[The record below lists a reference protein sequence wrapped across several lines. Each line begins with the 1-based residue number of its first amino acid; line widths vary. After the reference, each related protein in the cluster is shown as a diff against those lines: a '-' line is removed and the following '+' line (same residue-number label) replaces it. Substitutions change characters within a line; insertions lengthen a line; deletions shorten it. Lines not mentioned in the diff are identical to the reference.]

1 MKLNLRET
9 VSLAAVV
16 IATIAIAVDF
26 APQSTG
32 TINGKL
38 TMAENTAAGSDTVN
52 FTYAVNGCLAGD
64 LKGPSPPRANPRTFL
79 AKEET
84 VATVTT
90 QVPFDP
96 SLISG
101 SVTLFQVDAAGN
113 QIANLGPMYDD
124 GTHGDAHANDG
135 QYTTQVTF
143 NPASA
148 GPIYLAVR
156 ASYSGPPGCRQSKNN
171 DWQIVAAGPRITPAQ
186 WQAERK
192 MESAAGAYYDG
203 LLAPGGQDEGNPAQA
218 LQDLISFI
226 LSNYGSNGT
235 VNPGLVVSVG
245 LGMGGDSVWWTYN
258 DGLESFVAEVVPGM
272 RGSGLSN
279 NKKSVADKSKA
290 AQPAP
295 AHAEGPSHEPGRAPN
310 QQPSSKAPVSPQ
322 APQSQAPAEQL

>member
-9 VSLAAVV
+9 VSLAAAV
-16 IATIAIAVDF
+16 IATIAITVDF
-26 APQSTG
+26 APQATG
-32 TINGKL
+32 MINGTL

-52 FTYAVNGCLAGD
+52 FTYTVNGCLAGD
-64 LKGPSPPRANPRTFL
+64 LKGPSPPRANPRGFL
-79 AKEET
+79 ANEGT
-84 VATVTT
+84 VVTVTT

-171 DWQIVAAGPRITPAQ
+171 DRPIAASGPRTTPAQ
-186 WQAERK
+186 MQAEDEV
-192 MESAAGAYYDG
+192 ESAAGAYYDG
-203 LLAPGGQDEGNPAQA
+203 LLAPGAR
-218 LQDLISFI
+218 
-226 LSNYGSNGT
+226 
-235 VNPGLVVSVG
+235 
-245 LGMGGDSVWWTYN
+245 MGA
-258 DGLESFVAEVVPGM
+258 VA
-272 RGSGLSN
+272 R
-279 NKKSVADKSKA
+279 
-290 AQPAP
+290 
-295 AHAEGPSHEPGRAPN
+295 RRIRI
-310 QQPSSKAPVSPQ
+310 
-322 APQSQAPAEQL
+322 

>member
-1 MKLNLRET
+1 MKVNLQKT
-9 VSLAAVV
+9 VSLAAAV
-16 IATIAIAVDF
+16 IATIAIAVDS

-32 TINGKL
+32 TINRTL
-38 TMAENTAAGSDTVN
+38 TIADNTAAGSDTVN
-52 FTYAVNGCLAGD
+52 LAGPTTD
-64 LKGPSPPRANPRTFL
+64 CPVGESWGPSPPRANPRTFL
-79 AKEET
+79 ANEDT

-143 NPASA
+143 NPDPASA

-186 WQAERK
+186 WQVERK

-218 LQDLISFI
+218 LQDLINFI
-226 LSNYGSNGT
+226 MSNYGPNGT

-245 LGMGGDSVWWTYN
+245 LGMGGGSVWWTYN

-290 AQPAP
+290 AQPPP
-295 AHAEGPSHEPGRAPN
+295 ANGGRP
-310 QQPSSKAPVSPQ
+310 
-322 APQSQAPAEQL
+322 